1 MISGE
6 NSKKIMFIVARDG
19 RGKTSLL
26 HKMGNHCQSQ
36 KMPYCFI
43 DLSATYDFPHL
54 ELAKEIR
61 ESLHI
66 PNTDIKEASVLASAA
81 AERSTDLLKPTTEI
95 GGSATTSSSETRNMI
110 PIVLNNEAIQSED
123 MRKQLTRDLLSD
135 IASAEKKM
143 VCLFDT
149 FDAGTRVVKDWI
161 IDALL
166 RPNREGSLK
175 NLVIVIA
182 GSAWPQISDLEWEAH
197 AEFIE
202 GMPLMS
208 KNHLLEFAE
217 RIGCELS
224 PVELEVCWQR
234 CGGGKPLLMNT
245 IIKMLCQAERS
256 NG

>member
-1 MISGE
+1 
-6 NSKKIMFIVARDG
+6 
-19 RGKTSLL
+19 
-26 HKMGNHCQSQ
+26 
-36 KMPYCFI
+36 
-43 DLSATYDFPHL
+43 
-54 ELAKEIR
+54 
-61 ESLHI
+61 
-66 PNTDIKEASVLASAA
+66 
-81 AERSTDLLKPTTEI
+81 
-95 GGSATTSSSETRNMI
+95 
-110 PIVLNNEAIQSED
+110 
-123 MRKQLTRDLLSD
+123 MRRRLTRDLLSD
-135 IASAEKKM
+135 ISSAKKMM

-166 RPNREGSLK
+166 RPIREGSLK

-182 GSAWPQISDLEWEAH
+182 GSAWPQISDLEWETH
-197 AEFIE
+197 TEFIE

-224 PVELEVCWQR
+224 PVELDVCWQR

-245 IIKMLCQAERS
+245 IVKTLCQAERS